1 MDSALVIKVKYGD
14 TLRRFTAYPDETGL
28 LDLDM
33 NSLKQKIHSMFNF
46 ASDAN
51 LTLVYIDED
60 GDMVTF
66 VDDEDL
72 CEAISQ
78 DLNPLRINVSLNN
91 TRARRSKFRLKI
103 SSSCRRSCPLSP
115 TDSGDFERPLKFLSD
130 PSLDVFQKIFVE
142 IIAKATT
149 LVLMKF
155 VDYLSKLES
164 SLQGSLLECKEGKHN
179 GEGFASECPKDSKV
193 TENSQFSN
201 GIVKQKPLPTGEIED
216 SMQKGFQMEPE
227 NVTTA
232 LKNSVPQYTPGIVV
246 NNDLQV
252 DSAASEFSILNG
264 NSWVCPSDA
273 VCNQNNNK
281 AKEEECAQNS
291 GNCTNSDGSVYLDN
305 PFITI
310 QDSRSSRIDSKPCES
325 SSKNI
330 SYSGNST
337 IYRVFHKG
345 IRCDGCGMHPIV
357 GPRFKSTV
365 KEDYDLCNIC
375 ISDMGTMNE
384 YIRLD
389 HPVPVPRQS
398 HLLQKKKSDP
408 HSYLKPISVIRN
420 LQLQNGARKPHLLMF
435 DSILVKDVSIM
446 HDTCM
451 APNVPGIKILKMLNV
466 GTAPWPCGT
475 HLVWTGGYQFAN
487 QAAVGLKIPRDGFPV
502 GKNLDVAVTFTT
514 PMKPGQHVSYWRMS
528 LPSGEQFGE
537 YLTIFIKV
545 DASHESSTNIPNDI
559 NLNLPPETCCEP
571 GTR

>member
-33 NSLKQKIHSMFNF
+33 NLLKQKIHSMFNF

-60 GDMVTF
+60 GDMVTL

-91 TRARRSKFRLKI
+91 TRAKRSKFRLKI
-103 SSSCRRSCPLSP
+103 SCSCRRSCHVRCPLSP

-130 PSLDVFQKIFVE
+130 PILEAFHKIYVE
-142 IIAKATT
+142 LIAKAISI
-149 LVLMKF
+149 VLMKF

-179 GEGFASECPKDSKV
+179 GEGFTSECPNDSKV
-193 TENSQFSN
+193 TEDSQFSN
-201 GIVKQKPLPTGEIED
+201 GIVKQKPLPTEEIED
-216 SMQKGFQMEPE
+216 SMQKDFHQGKEPE

-232 LKNSVPQYTPGIVV
+232 LKNSFPQYTPGFVV

-252 DSAASEFSILNG
+252 DSAASELSSLNG

-291 GNCTNSDGSVYLDN
+291 GNCTNSDCSAYLAY

-325 SSKNI
+325 SSKKI
-330 SYSGNST
+330 SYSGNT

-375 ISDMGTMNE
+375 FSDMGTMNE

-389 HPVPVPRQS
+389 HPVPVP
-398 HLLQKKKSDP
+398 H
-408 HSYLKPISVIRN
+408 
-420 LQLQNGARKPHLLMF
+420 GARKPHLLMF

-446 HDTCM
+446 HDTCIS
-451 APNVPGIKILKMLNV
+451 PNVPCIKIWKMLNV

-502 GKNLDVAVTFTT
+502 GKNLDVAFTFTT

-537 YLTIFIKV
+537 YLTIFVKVSTSTLV
-545 DASHESSTNIPNDI
+545 DASMSLQPISPMISI
-559 NLNLPPETCCEP
+559 
-571 GTR
+571 